1 MNTEIKTY
9 DDWMEFTERTGR
21 KSIYDYLRKGDVVDE
36 CLVQHFMNILPPR
49 ALSHRYL
56 QTGEPFSHVYDI
68 DRRLRPTFM
77 TFAKCNGVWRF
88 YGNCFSYETVDKTYC

>member
-9 DDWMEFTERTGR
+9 DGWIKFAERTGR
-21 KSIYDYLRKGDVVDE
+21 TGIYDYLNKGDIVDE

-68 DRRLRPTFM
+68 DHRLRPTFM
-77 TFAKCNGVWRF
+77 TFAKCNGEWRF
-88 YGNCFSYETVDKTYC
+88 YGNCFSNETVDKTYC